1 MNNYMPTKLCNPED
15 MDKVLEIWN
24 LPKLNQEKRENPN
37 RPIVRK
43 ETESRGGGWGERPKK
58 KSPGPDVFTGEFY
71 QTFKEG

>member
-24 LPKLNQEKRENPN
+24 LPKLNQEERENPN
-37 RPIVRK
+37 RPIVSK
-43 ETESRGGGWGERPKK
+43 EIESRGGGWGERPKE
-58 KSPGPDVFTGEFY
+58 KSPGPDVSTGEFY